1 MMACGVCGI
10 FLYLCFSSAKCGGD
24 VSKPVPPSSVFQ
36 LCSVMLSPRPL
47 FSTDGK
53 VYLHICFLVDKFRL
67 CG

>member
-10 FLYLCFSSAKCGGD
+10 ILYLCFSSAKCEGD

-47 FSTDGK
+47 SSTDGK

>member
-10 FLYLCFSSAKCGGD
+10 FLVFVFFIYKCEGD

-36 LCSVMLSPRPL
+36 LCSVMLSPRPV